1 MEIALESQEMVAV
14 GPISHRGT
22 LKLLPVGK
30 KGKQKVCVGDDTGAV
45 TCFEMKRGA
54 FNTVFASAAAGKE
67 VSSLAL
73 GGPVGKKDKV
83 FVAMA
88 QQIKGVSKKGK
99 EFFSFNSNLTETIT
113 SLFVEELKIWTCG
126 EYVYNLFDNGT
137 DTHFFMSPDRINDL
151 VCSHISRDTEY
162 DALLAC
168 QDRFVRCIQGSTPIL
183 EAAIDAP
190 AVSLKVYGG
199 GGGGGAGSGAG
210 AGSAAKR
217 QLLYGTQTGVLG
229 LLNID
234 PTIIRRGF
242 TAMPPLSKS
251 RASITCMDVIDFTK
265 DGVPDIIV
273 GRDDGD
279 LTVYGFDTSDT
290 PTEQFNTNISESVQS
305 VAAGRVCKKEF
316 DEMVVCSYSGRLT
329 SYTME
334 PLSSTADAT
343 DNHGRAVADTQRE
356 NRIAKIRKE
365 LEGLKQKVRKE
376 QEKLSKY
383 ADEFIPVASQFKV
396 KTSFVL
402 DPQEGAYKFTV
413 ELPLAIDVVALQS
426 SIPIS
431 ILDAETNA
439 AIVSR
444 SPPVKSDGNV
454 LLATYRCQDTTNRLE
469 MNVRTVEGQYG
480 DLQALVIARMEPKTA
495 QMVKV
500 TIKPLSMHHRMQEDV
515 DDRAMNTL
523 RLTGTF
529 TMSQM
534 HEWVCF
540 CLPDVPARLQDKEVT
555 MNFRNCYLGT
565 LLVATYRKGEA
576 VFRSDSVST
585 IAILKE
591 VITRQATALKV
602 RINLSFDILDETVI
616 HYLRLIHP
624 KLTYTLG
631 LAQKVD
637 LIDALKEIKLQ
648 EGDTSFLAPEY
659 TEVIEHGARFK
670 REFQNQPR
678 ALEMLYGLVTDLFVD
693 KHKFRGR
700 DVQHKIPALVSL
712 LQRYNFEEVCR
723 FFEEPA

>member
-1 MEIALESQEMVAV
+1 MC
-14 GPISHRGT
+14 
-22 LKLLPVGK
+22 
-30 KGKQKVCVGDDTGAV
+30 VCVWLCV
-45 TCFEMKRGA
+45 PSC
-54 FNTVFASAAAGKE
+54 V
-67 VSSLAL
+67 LL
-73 GGPVGKKDKV
+73 
-83 FVAMA
+83 
-88 QQIKGVSKKGK
+88 
-99 EFFSFNSNLTETIT
+99 L
-113 SLFVEELKIWTCG
+113 L
-126 EYVYNLFDNGT
+126 
-137 DTHFFMSPDRINDL
+137 
-151 VCSHISRDTEY
+151 SR
-162 DALLAC
+162 
-168 QDRFVRCIQGSTPIL
+168 
-183 EAAIDAP
+183 
-190 AVSLKVYGG
+190 
-199 GGGGGAGSGAG
+199 
-210 AGSAAKR
+210 
-217 QLLYGTQTGVLG
+217 
-229 LLNID
+229 
-234 PTIIRRGF
+234 
-242 TAMPPLSKS
+242 
-251 RASITCMDVIDFTK
+251 
-265 DGVPDIIV
+265 
-273 GRDDGD
+273 
-279 LTVYGFDTSDT
+279 
-290 PTEQFNTNISESVQS
+290 
-305 VAAGRVCKKEF
+305 
-316 DEMVVCSYSGRLT
+316 
-329 SYTME
+329 
-334 PLSSTADAT
+334 
-343 DNHGRAVADTQRE
+343 
-356 NRIAKIRKE
+356 
-365 LEGLKQKVRKE
+365 
-376 QEKLSKY
+376 
-383 ADEFIPVASQFKV
+383 
-396 KTSFVL
+396 
-402 DPQEGAYKFTV
+402 
-413 ELPLAIDVVALQS
+413 
-426 SIPIS
+426 
-431 ILDAETNA
+431 
-439 AIVSR
+439 
-444 SPPVKSDGNV
+444 SDGNV

-565 LLVATYRKGEA
+565 LLVATYRCVCVCGYTMQPDGSHPIAFAPLHCSKGEA